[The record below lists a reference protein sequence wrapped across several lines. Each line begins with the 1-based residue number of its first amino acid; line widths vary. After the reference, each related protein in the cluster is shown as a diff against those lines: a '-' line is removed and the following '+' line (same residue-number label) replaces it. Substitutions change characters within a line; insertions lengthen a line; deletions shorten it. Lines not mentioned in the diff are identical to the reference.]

1 MNAERLLAL
10 YDRVA
15 DSPDAV
21 SRMRRF
27 VLDLAV
33 RGSLVEQDPADEP
46 ASELLKRIAAEKTR
60 LVRAGKI
67 KKPTASRPIDRE
79 ELPFQ
84 APRDWAWLRL
94 RDIGMLAGGMTPS
107 KSRPEYWSGDV
118 IWLSPKD
125 IKVDEVSDCEL
136 KITER
141 GLSDTRLELFPAG
154 SLFMVGRSGIL
165 KRTFPVAI
173 NRIPAASNQDLKVLV
188 PFLKGQERYL
198 QIMFRGLT
206 DFILKELV
214 KTGTTVQSL
223 RYAEFEAQP
232 FPLPPLAEQ
241 YRIVAKADELN
252 ALCDQLQVNR
262 TQREETRDR
271 LTKASHAR
279 LSAPD
284 TYNEAFRAN
293 ARFAINVLPQL
304 SARADQVKHLR
315 QTILD
320 LAVRG
325 KLVEQDPADEPASKL
340 LAQIVAEKVRLVSL
354 SKLKRRKLTEAAPRN
369 GLGFSLRAGWAA
381 ATFADVLV
389 ELQTGPFGSALHQR
403 DYEIGGTP
411 VINPKSIQKGKIVP
425 IETMAVG
432 VNTLER
438 LSTFKVQTGDIVMG
452 RRGEMGRCAVV
463 TEKEDGW
470 LCGTGSLIFR
480 LPAGV
485 YAEFLAMLIGS
496 PHAREY
502 LSGSSVGATMQNLNQ
517 SILLAMSIGVPPT
530 DEQHRIVAKVDE
542 LMALCDRLETSLG
555 NAETGRLRL
564 LESLIRDVLLP
575 TGPKFN
581 SPSPPPQWPNNDRIQ
596 LHG

>member
-21 SRMRRF
+21 SRMRRY

-136 KITER
+136 KITEQ
-141 GLSDTRLELFPAG
+141 GLSDTRLELFPAR
-154 SLFMVGRSGIL
+154 SLFMVARSGIL

-173 NRIPAASNQDLKVLV
+173 NRLPAASNQDLKVLV

-223 RYAEFEAQP
+223 RYAEFKAQS

-241 YRIVAKADELN
+241 YRIVAKVDELN
-252 ALCDQLQVNR
+252 ALCDELEETR
-262 TQREETRDR
+262 ARREETRGR

-284 TYNEAFRAN
+284 ADDETFHAN

-304 SARADQVKHLR
+304 SARVAQVKHLR
-315 QTILD
+315 QTILNF
-320 LAVRG
+320 AVRG
-325 KLVEQDPADEPASKL
+325 RLVEQDPGDEPALEL
-340 LAQIVAEKVRLVSL
+340 LTRIKAEKVRLV
-354 SKLKRRKLTEAAPRN
+354 KLGKLNRRNLTEAAPRN

-381 ATFADVLV
+381 ATFADILI
-389 ELQTGPFGSALHQR
+389 ELQTGPFGSSLHQR

-411 VINPKSIQKGKIVP
+411 VINPKSIQEGKIVP
-425 IETMAVG
+425 IEKMAVG
-432 VNTLER
+432 ANTLEH

-470 LCGTGSLIFR
+470 LCGTGSLILR
-480 LPAGV
+480 LPADL
-485 YAEFLAMLIGS
+485 YAEYLAMLIGS

-517 SILLAMSIGVPPT
+517 SILLGMNIGVPPLA
-530 DEQHRIVAKVDE
+530 EQHRIVVKVDE
-542 LMALCDRLETSLG
+542 LMALCDRLETSVG
-555 NAETGRLRL
+555 TTETGRQRL
-564 LESLIRDVLLP
+564 LDSILRDAFLSTRAEIQSAERSLAIAER
-575 TGPKFN
+575 
-581 SPSPPPQWPNNDRIQ
+581 
-596 LHG
+596 